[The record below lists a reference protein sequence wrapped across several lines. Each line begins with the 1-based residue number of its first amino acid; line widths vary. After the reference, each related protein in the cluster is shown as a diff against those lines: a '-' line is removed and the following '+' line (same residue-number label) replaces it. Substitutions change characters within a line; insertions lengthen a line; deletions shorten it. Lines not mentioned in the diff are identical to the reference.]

1 LFVERVQGRRSLVS
15 KIWSIVPGVLA
26 MQHAIEREFGF
37 TGLSIGNLAN
47 VLRPS
52 CEGGNNRL
60 KFFLMDLLSGERE
73 L

>member
-1 LFVERVQGRRSLVS
+1 LIVERVQGRCSPDLKNLVDCAGRSR
-15 KIWSIVPGVLA
+15 
-26 MQHAIEREFGF
+26 AIERAFGF
-37 TGLSIGNLAN
+37 TGLSISNLAN

-52 CEGGNNRL
+52 CEGGNNGL